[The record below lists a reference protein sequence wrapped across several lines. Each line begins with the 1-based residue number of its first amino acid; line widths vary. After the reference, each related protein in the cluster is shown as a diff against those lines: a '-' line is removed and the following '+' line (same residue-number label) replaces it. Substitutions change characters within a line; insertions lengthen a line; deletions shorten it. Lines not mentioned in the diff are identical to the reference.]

1 MDHKA
6 ETLIK
11 ARYRL
16 VRLIGEGGVAN
27 VWLARDEPLN
37 RLVALKFLRA
47 QYARDEK
54 LLQRFRREATL
65 VSRLNSPYIVK
76 VYDVTVDHRYCF
88 IVMEYV
94 DGQDLQTFLRFETAL
109 TLKRAL
115 TLLQSIAAGVAVA
128 HQAGLIHRDLKP
140 GNILLSKDGNVK
152 ITDFGIARHIAEAG
166 LTEPNSVWGTSHY
179 ISPEQALGQ
188 QLSTS
193 TDIYSLGVML
203 YQMLTG
209 RLPYQGDDPV
219 AVALAHIQQPVP
231 ALQSVI
237 PTIPTSIAH
246 LVQRMMAKNA
256 IYRPQNGT
264 QLLAILEGY
273 LDVSTGST
281 VLRSNT
287 GLKAALQ
294 EGEALAESNESKKAK
309 KSNAPQGRFRLT
321 PQVRLASSLVAV
333 VLTVCFLVGL
343 VDRIISQPLFVS
355 QTTAVDETEQ
365 LVGATVTATLLP
377 TFTPY
382 ATVAQS
388 TSLNNSTVSPTPTN
402 NLRPIVVKQP
412 RVDNGPDARAL
423 YLTTQPGILID
434 GNISEWPT
442 TNPIAL
448 TEPVFGQDRWAGA
461 HDLNGKAFF
470 MWDDTFFYIGV
481 YCNDDAHIQTHS
493 GFELHRG
500 DSIELWLD
508 VDLHGD
514 FDDKLANEDDFQL
527 VFSPGD
533 FHSRRAQGVL
543 YHPGPRDARRSYG
556 WRVSA
561 EPIVDGYTL
570 EARIPWSLFEIEPE
584 DNMMLGYA
592 IVFNDNGP
600 PESPEAQTQVASNRE
615 APYLKPLT
623 FGNLTLRR

>member
-16 VRLIGEGGVAN
+16 LRLIGEGGVAE
-27 VWLARDEPLN
+27 VWLAHEEPQN
-37 RLVALKFLRA
+37 RLVALKFLRT

-54 LLQRFRREATL
+54 LLERFRREATI
-65 VSRLNSPYIVK
+65 VSRLNSPHIVK
-76 VYDVTVDHRYCF
+76 VYDVTVDHRHCF

-94 DGQDLQTFLRFETAL
+94 DGQDLKTFLRFDAPL

-115 TLLQSIAAGVAVA
+115 TLLQAIAAGIAVA

-140 GNILLSKDGNVK
+140 GNVLLSKDGDIK

-188 QLSTS
+188 PLSTA

-209 RLPYQGDDPV
+209 TLPYQGDDPV
-219 AVALAHIQQPVP
+219 SVALAHIQQPVP

-237 PTIPTSIAH
+237 PSLPTSVAH

-256 IYRPQNGT
+256 IYRPQDGT
-264 QLLAILEGY
+264 QLLNILESY
-273 LDVSTGST
+273 LEISTGPT
-281 VLRSNT
+281 VLRST
-287 GLKAALQ
+287 AGVKAALQ
-294 EGEALAESNESKKAK
+294 KGLASTESNEENRVQIP
-309 KSNAPQGRFRLT
+309 NARPGQFRLT
-321 PQVRLASSLVAV
+321 PQVRLASSLVVMV
-333 VLTVCFLVGL
+333 VTICFLIGL
-343 VDRIISQPLFVS
+343 VDSIISRPLFVS
-355 QTTAVDETEQ
+355 QTNAVDETKP
-365 LVGATVTATLLP
+365 LIGLTVTATLLP

-382 ATVAQS
+382 MTVTQT
-388 TSLNNSTVSPTPTN
+388 TSLSTPVVSPTPTN
-402 NLRPIVVKQP
+402 QLHPIVIKKA
-412 RVDNGPDARAL
+412 RVGNGPDAHAL
-423 YLTTQPGILID
+423 YLTTPPGILID
-434 GNISEWPT
+434 GNLSEWVT
-442 TNPIAL
+442 KEPIIL
-448 TEPVFGQDRWAGA
+448 TEPVFGRDRWAGI
-461 HDLNGKAFF
+461 HDLNGLAYF
-470 MWDDTFFYIGV
+470 MWDDTYLYIAI
-481 YCNDDAHIQTHS
+481 YRTDDAHIQTHS

-514 FDDKLANEDDFQL
+514 FDEPANEDDFQL
-527 VFSPGD
+527 LFSAGD
-533 FHSRRAQGVL
+533 FRSLKAQGAL

-556 WRVSA
+556 WRVNA

-570 EARIPWSLFEIEPE
+570 EARIPWSLFDIEPE
-584 DNMMLGYA
+584 ENMMLGYA
-592 IVFNDNGP
+592 VVLNDNDP

-615 APYLKPLT
+615 IPNLNPLT
-623 FGNLTLRR
+623 FGNLVLIR